1 MGIGVG
7 EWTRVLGLVLDDREE
22 GRMSVRMDEIVVE
35 GSFFL
40 AERVMADE
48 LEGSRFGMDEV
59 ILFSYSVAF

>member
-40 AERVMADE
+40 AE
-48 LEGSRFGMDEV
+48 
-59 ILFSYSVAF
+59 